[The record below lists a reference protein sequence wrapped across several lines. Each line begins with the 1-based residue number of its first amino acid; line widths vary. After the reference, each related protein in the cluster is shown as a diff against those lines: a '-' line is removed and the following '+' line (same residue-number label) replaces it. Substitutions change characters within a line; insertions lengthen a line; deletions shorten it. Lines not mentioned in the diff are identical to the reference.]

1 MTQNSLQKVND
12 LLAKLHGYAYFRPD
26 AGPLKERLTG
36 AVLEGVSADTA
47 EQLAEAEFGL
57 EVNVGQQEGEEEVTV
72 GFKVDYPGVE
82 YRSQVGL
89 NVLSHIELE
98 DLATY
103 LTPKPEEQPCPP
115 ETATGAK
122 CIVRKNN
129 EDDEYLEKGAA
140 ASRLKVSP
148 EWLKS
153 VVPCTDYSYEEIEG
167 KKYIREYFWSRELVE
182 KLIRIKSSK
191 TTPEDLQ
198 YVAKECCEGDLDWAR
213 DLIGRLKSPN
223 RPEQGAR
230 EQSQKGQGKGA
241 PGKGQPQPARQAQ
254 AKAAQPKG
262 QQGQPAKQVNQNAQ
276 GGNATGNA
284 TTAAAP
290 AGEGRRH
297 RSRHR
302 KPFRGEGKDR
312 KPEQGEQKQPQ

>member
-1 MTQNSLQKVND
+1 MTQNSLQKVID
-12 LLAKLHGYAYFRPD
+12 LLAKLHGYAYFRPE
-26 AGPLKERLTG
+26 AGSLKERLTA

-57 EVNVGQQEGEEEVTV
+57 EVNIGKQEGEDEVSV
-72 GFKVDYPGVE
+72 GFRVDYPGVE
-82 YRSQVGL
+82 YRSQLGL
-89 NVLSHIELE
+89 DVLSGAELE

-140 ASRLKVSP
+140 ATRLKVSP

-182 KLIRIKSSK
+182 RLFRIKSSK

-198 YVAKECCEGDLDWAR
+198 YVATECCDGDQDWAR

-241 PGKGQPQPARQAQ
+241 PGKGQPGRQAQ
-254 AKAAQPKG
+254 ARAAQPKG
-262 QQGQPAKQVNQNAQ
+262 QQGQQAKQVSQNPQ
-276 GGNATGNA
+276 GGNSAGNA
-284 TTAAAP
+284 AAAAAP

-312 KPEQGEQKQPQ
+312 KPDQGEQKQPQ